1 MNRESLKRDI
11 AIVGISCKFPKSN
24 DSKQF
29 WENLIEANEMVQ
41 FYTDEEIEQ
50 LRIDKKV
57 VNDENFVKRNSSIEN

>member
-24 DSKQF
+24 DSKEF

-41 FYTDEEIEQ
+41 FYSDEEIKE
-50 LRIDKKV
+50 LGIDKKIV
-57 VNDENFVKRNSSIEN
+57 DDANFIKRKSSL